1 MVSPQDLGLFPFQMA
16 LYIQYKWGV
25 DPNYLQ
31 SHGTILQLLGISL
44 PRFPEV
50 CLWDSR
56 NFSGPEVKLEE
67 PSPLGEKG
75 EGVVRGL
82 DGVWVA
88 CWVEVLGLAGH
99 FLY

>member
-1 MVSPQDLGLFPFQMA
+1 MVSPQDLGLWDPFQNG
-16 LYIQYKWGV
+16 LIYTIYCKWGV

-31 SHGTILQLLGISL
+31 RHGTILQLLGISL

-67 PSPLGEKG
+67 PFGPG
-75 EGVVRGL
+75 EGWL
-82 DGVWVA
+82 EVWKA
-88 CWVEVLGLAGH
+88 ANPNKKS
-99 FLY
+99 